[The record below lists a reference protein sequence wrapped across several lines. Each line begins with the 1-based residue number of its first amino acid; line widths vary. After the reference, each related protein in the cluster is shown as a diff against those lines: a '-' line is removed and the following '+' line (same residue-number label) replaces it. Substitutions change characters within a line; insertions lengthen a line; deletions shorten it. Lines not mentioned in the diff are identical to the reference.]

1 MAAADVLGCLLV
13 QETAASRSKAVL
25 YPERDECIAFLQS
38 ACDQLVD
45 RSSHGALVCDV
56 AIDFVDQCTR
66 SSHAVRHRAWRD
78 VARAC
83 LFVAIKMNYH
93 YVPEAREVMDVLG
106 DPFGGSTREFFA
118 VEGAVIEALAWR
130 LNPPAVALFVS
141 LLGRDD
147 PRATTAALRVWR
159 TVRARSMP
167 HYRPSVQAVALLV
180 HAGAMRATPLCAQIG
195 STAGNVTACAR
206 ILGLTDAVLTAT
218 RPKRPRDDRP
228 AG

>member
-1 MAAADVLGCLLV
+1 MAAADVLGCLLA
-13 QETAASRSKAVL
+13 QEAASRSKVVL
-25 YPERDECIAFLQS
+25 YPERDEYIAFLQR

-56 AIDFVDQCTR
+56 AIDFVDQCMR

-106 DPFGGSTREFFA
+106 DPFAGSTHEFFA

-141 LLGRDD
+141 FLGRDD
-147 PRATTAALRVWR
+147 PQATTAALRVWR
-159 TVRARSMP
+159 KVRARSMP

-180 HAGAMRATPLCAQIG
+180 HAGAMRATPLCAQIRC
-195 STAGNVTACAR
+195 SVGNVTACAGV
-206 ILGLTDAVLTAT
+206 LGLTDTLLTAT
-218 RPKRPRDDRP
+218 RQKRPRDDRP
-228 AG
+228 AR